1 EAGDPLDYAL
11 QAELAEHYPGPM
23 ATGENLFSMQD
34 ARNLVR
40 HGGLR
45 PDRDILQFDPALSCG
60 LVEYLRTLDMLRA
73 HGWSF
78 RRCVPHGGHQF
89 ALNIAVG
96 LQCGGNESYPQV
108 FAPFGGFAD
117 DCPVVDGRVALP
129 DAPGIGFERKSDL
142 WAVMKEIA

>member
-1 EAGDPLDYAL
+1 VI
-11 QAELAEHYPGPM
+11 

-45 PDRDILQFDPALSCG
+45 PDRDVLQLDPALSYG
-60 LVEYLRTLDMLRA
+60 LVEYLRTLEMLKGQ
-73 HGWSF
+73 GWSP

-96 LQCGGNESYPQV
+96 LQLGGNESYPQV

-117 DCPVVDGRVALP
+117 NCPVVDGRVRLP
-129 DAPGIGFERKSDL
+129 HIPGIGFEAKNDL
-142 WAVMKEIA
+142 WAVMKTLLD